1 MADDKL
7 VTRIKF
13 DPCTKRK
20 SLVGFVDFVYREKFT
35 FTDVGVH
42 EKLDKTGFRLVY
54 PQTAYPIDHP
64 MQKEIDF
71 IISEH
76 IRRQWSPA
84 SKDVKANQ
92 GARTNDNDKKQAS
105 PPA

>member
-7 VTRIKF
+7 VTKIKF
-13 DPCTKRK
+13 DPCTRRK

-42 EKLDKTGFRLVY
+42 ERKDGTGYRLVY

-71 IISEH
+71 IISEQVK
-76 IRRQWSPA
+76 RQL
-84 SKDVKANQ
+84 NQ
-92 GARTNDNDKKQAS
+92 GARTNESAITETKRVSDTK
-105 PPA
+105 